1 MERSPVKNAVMRFAI
16 CFDPNFMAN
25 MPDKAFKAFWVKKL
39 LTLKRVP
46 STKCV
51 KEAKEQS
58 QSFIKHF
65 VSAEFEKFE
74 SFDKFRQR
82 VDEFLGTF
90 LSEKF

>member
-1 MERSPVKNAVMRFAI
+1 MSSTKNDIKRS
-16 CFDPNFMAN
+16 
-25 MPDKAFKAFWVKKL
+25 FWVKKL